1 MSREPLTHRVGYLL
15 VLGII
20 AKLMVDTTV
29 QIFNPFLTII
39 AAGLGIGVVKM
50 GKIVALRSLM
60 GLSAPV
66 FGTMADRIGYRSVM
80 RISLFMGGTGMIIA
94 ALFPGVV
101 TFTIAM
107 VLAGAGQSG
116 YTPTLHAYLST
127 KLPYEKRARGLGIVE
142 YSWALAGIVGLF
154 ATGYLIEA
162 LSWRAPFFILGGIMI
177 LMSFVYLTLPKG
189 RQQPRSSR
197 RPTAEDPGLL
207 PRRRFTF
214 RKILRRVKAFLDLG
228 PNARSA
234 WGTVIINGFNFF
246 AMMHVMIIHGGW
258 LEREYGLGPAKLGN
272 VALLFGFCDL
282 IASVIVSIAVDRI
295 GKKRSV
301 MIGVA
306 GVIFGYAL
314 MPFLNR
320 SIALALVSLSI
331 PRAFFEFATVSN
343 FPLISEQVPE
353 QRGKVLSLSIT
364 FGLIGSTIASATGPA
379 AYVRFGVWGLAPVGL
394 AAAFVSLLLLL
405 FIIKEKPST
414 PAEVH

>member
-1 MSREPLTHRVGYLL
+1 MPKEPLTHRVGYLL
-15 VLGII
+15 TLGII

-80 RISLFMGGTGMIIA
+80 RISLLMGGAGMMIA
-94 ALFPGVV
+94 AVFPNVF

-107 VLAGAGQSG
+107 ILAGAGQSG
-116 YTPTLHAYLST
+116 YTPTLHAYLSS
-127 KLPYEKRARGLGIVE
+127 KLPYEKRARGIGIVE

-162 LSWRAPFFILGGIMI
+162 LSWRAPFFILGGIMV

-189 RQQPRSSR
+189 QQRAGQADSTPKTGFSPGRIFR
-197 RPTAEDPGLL
+197 R
-207 PRRRFTF
+207 
-214 RKILRRVKAFLDLG
+214 IQAFLDLG

-234 WGTVIINGFNFF
+234 WGTIIINGLNFF

-258 LEREYGLGPAKLGN
+258 LQREYGLGPAKLGN

-295 GKKRSV
+295 GKRRSV

-306 GVIFGYAL
+306 GVVVGYAL

-320 SIALALVSLSI
+320 SITLALVSLSI

-343 FPLISEQVPE
+343 FPLISEQVPK

-394 AAAFVSLLLLL
+394 AAAAVSLLILI
-405 FIIKEKPST
+405 FIIKEQPKHR
-414 PAEVH
+414 V